1 MSKGCIQV
9 KIGNKTYQF
18 NGIDIESSMPLNKIV
33 DKLSLSDRTQ
43 VKEIIDLIK
52 NSSDINEINKVELT
66 ENRFTTIGDFAVGN
80 ANAGTLAGMF
90 KFNMDPNADKIYSM
104 SKLLGYDNNILFTNS
119 IESDAELY
127 VGTKRDFILIN
138 SNASSDK
145 VLKALYF
152 SYASRESRNTNSK
165 VFRYLY
171 DRALEL
177 KDTTYKD
184 RFNNLDIISASRKLL
199 YLLFQEDDDTLKN
212 IRAELT
218 QVINETI
225 NEKED
230 EFNKELELQEKQ
242 IEQGKRKEIT
252 VDRDYVQLNESVNRL
267 VSKTNSNSNIIVNG
281 KPYTPQFVSEVIS
294 EIYNFKEYTSKT
306 TTSSGEAFPER
317 VNGYIKAY
325 YNSLDSE
332 KDSAKIEFLNEIL
345 FSNQTKTEGT
355 EVKDVASQIFKSTN
369 NTKIGNINAILK
381 FIFPEYKIVKGEVED
396 INNDLKLKIS
406 NSLEFGTPRI
416 TSNGNNSAFTF
427 IKNDKKTINVTFVRD
442 KSENFITKTG
452 TKPNNGIKINLTAKY
467 TDSDI
472 KTLSDLLYGRSQLV
486 FDSRSMDA
494 LSDSEKKNIF
504 DFFEKLNTNGTKI
517 TKIHTSIGDDLSLS
531 LVETINNTTFP
542 IKITLYPRFYG
553 QNAKLINKKFGSYY
567 SNYDLSQQFDESQI
581 ERLEKNEP
589 LALEL
594 KSTKYIRNNK
604 FVKVHSTSNVEDE
617 ISILNTTNN
626 TPYRKKISRVIRFD
640 YAPEYDP
647 DLYLLDNI
655 PNSTIVNF
663 VYSGN
668 VYTGVVTGYSRN
680 TNKYSISTDD
690 AFGGNFAISKDSIKS
705 IIGKAENKNGYY
717 YSNIGLIRRD
727 GKIAKDIDSYYDYFK
742 ESLRDIYD
750 NSGSSLSY
758 EEFLKEKFP
767 TVSSL
772 RQAKYVILED
782 VDPPAKIEPANTT
795 PSLLHPRGTIEV
807 ICDSMRRRGIPIHYG
822 TSTDGIKAFTHNGEI
837 YINRNECTIDSPL
850 HELFHLLI
858 AEYRFKSNNKYLDL
872 LNSLEDTEEF
882 KQTFK
887 KLKNTYNDLTIN
899 DFKEEVLVHVLADYF
914 AGRLMENYDKIN
926 QAGIDVV
933 DLTKQVLQI
942 ENIHNVDLLQTT
954 ISKLILDNN
963 SSLINNLLAGVHKD
977 KYIEESKLARLRSKL
992 LQNGKS
998 KKKLVSK
1005 LKEKCQ

>member
-90 KFNMDPNADKIYSM
+90 KFNMDSNADKIYSM

-171 DRALEL
+171 DKALEL

-212 IRAELT
+212 IRAGLT
-218 QVINETI
+218 QVINEAI

-230 EFNKELELQEKQ
+230 EFNKELELQKKQ

-306 TTSSGEAFPER
+306 TTSFGEVFPER

-325 YNSLDSE
+325 YNSLDPE

-355 EVKDVASQIFKSTN
+355 EVKDVASRIFKSTN

-381 FIFPEYKIVKGEVED
+381 FTFPEYKIVKGEVED

-442 KSENFITKTG
+442 ASKNFITKTG
-452 TKPNNGIKINLTAKY
+452 TKPNNGVKINLKAEY
-467 TDSDI
+467 TDDDI
-472 KTLSDLLYGRSQLV
+472 KTLSNLLYGRSQLV

-531 LVETINNTTFP
+531 LVETINTTTFP

-581 ERLEKNEP
+581 ERLERNEP

-594 KSTKYIRNNK
+594 KSTKYIKNNK
-604 FVKVHSTSNVEDE
+604 FVKIHSTSNVEDE

-640 YAPEYDP
+640 HAPEYDP

-668 VYTGVVTGYSRN
+668 VYTGVITGYDRD
-680 TNKYSISTDD
+680 TNKYYISTNDS
-690 AFGGNFAISKDSIKS
+690 FGGNFNISKDSIKA
-705 IIGKAENKNGYY
+705 IVGKAENKNGYY
-717 YSNIGLIRRD
+717 YSNIGLIKKD
-727 GKIAKDIDSYYDYFK
+727 GKIVKDIDSYYDYFK

-767 TVSSL
+767 TVNSL
-772 RQAKYVILED
+772 LQTKYVILEN
-782 VDPPAKIEPANTT
+782 VDPPVKIEPANTT
-795 PSLLHPRGTIEV
+795 PALLHPKGTIEV

-858 AEYRFKSNNKYLDL
+858 AEYRFKSNDKYLDL

-899 DFKEEVLVHVLADYF
+899 DFKEEVLVHMLADYF
-914 AGRLMENYDKIN
+914 SGRLMENYDKIN
-926 QAGIDVV
+926 QSGIDIV

-992 LQNGKS
+992 LQNSKS

-1005 LKEKCQ
+1005 LEEECH